1 MTINDNVSFDKIPST
16 DINGRCIPP
25 NGIRLQVLDNLC
37 CDIIVGHD
45 ILNKHDKLVINFGGQ
60 NSSFVVDNISHSGF
74 ACALT
79 PVIFNPPPLFE
90 HLARDVHPIACKSRR
105 FSPDDQQF
113 IDNEVGHLLSE
124 GIIEAST
131 SPWRAQV
138 LVTSNERHKRRMVID
153 YSRTINRYTTL
164 DAYPLPNMDVLANKV
179 AQYSIFSTFDLK
191 SAYHQVPICDSDK
204 PYTAFEA
211 SGRIINLLA
220 YHSVSLMEV
229 QHSNASWTP

>member
-1 MTINDNVSFDKIPST
+1 MASVLPNALSDAVINVKVNGVTTRALIDSGSSDSFINYCTVRKLGIKITQHDKQSICMAAKTCVSETVGSVYVDLEVVGHKH
-16 DINGRCIPP
+16 

-153 YSRTINRYTTL
+153 YSRTIN
-164 DAYPLPNMDVLANKV
+164 
-179 AQYSIFSTFDLK
+179 
-191 SAYHQVPICDSDK
+191 
-204 PYTAFEA
+204 
-211 SGRIINLLA
+211 
-220 YHSVSLMEV
+220 
-229 QHSNASWTP
+229 